1 MLKLYDYELSGN
13 CYKVRLM
20 LAFLK
25 LSYDQELIEFY
36 PSKKHKSSK
45 FLVINPLGQLPVLSD
60 EDLIIR
66 DAQAILI
73 YLATKYDDQNRWY
86 PMTKPSLIAEISEW
100 LFFANDLTA
109 TSSAAR
115 LHDGFFYTNVR
126 IDECR
131 HRAHDLF
138 RVFDEHLYFNEQQ
151 GYSWIC
157 KSKYPTIADIACF
170 PYTILSEE
178 GGISRINYPAIR
190 RWCDRFKR
198 IPYFTIMSG
207 VFPAGPNTSSR
218 KHETQNKNLG

>member
-13 CYKVRLM
+13 CYKIRLM
-20 LAFLK
+20 LAFLN
-25 LSYDQELIEFY
+25 LYYDSELIEFY
-36 PSKKHKSSK
+36 PSKKHKSPN
-45 FLVINPLGQLPVLSD
+45 FLTINPLGQLPVLSD
-60 EDLIIR
+60 KNLVIR
-66 DAQAILI
+66 DSQAILI
-73 YLATKYDDQNRWY
+73 YLAINYDKQKKWY
-86 PMTKPSLIAEISEW
+86 PTRKASLIAEISEW

-115 LHDGFFYTNVR
+115 LHDGFSYSDVR

-131 HRAHDLF
+131 NRAHDLF

-151 GYSWIC
+151 GYPWIC
-157 KSKYPTIADIACF
+157 KAQYPTIADVACF

-198 IPYFTIMSG
+198 IPNFVVMSG
-207 VFPAGPNTSSR
+207 VFHAGPDKYSENYD
-218 KHETQNKNLG
+218 TQKKNLG